1 LSLGLDKCA
10 LSGGDFLASNK
21 DMKKEN
27 MENKIPEPEK
37 TPEGK
42 YKCRKDSMEYDT
54 REDYEAHCEE
64 EHTSEW

>member
-1 LSLGLDKCA
+1 ME
-10 LSGGDFLASNK
+10 SNK
-21 DMKKEN
+21 DMKKES
-27 MENKIPEPEK
+27 MEKMPEPEK

-42 YKCRKDSMEYDT
+42 YKCRKDNMEYDT